1 MKWNKTISISLIL
14 TIFFTPWLFLM
25 SPCFSSL
32 TVQDFPF
39 SAEIRAPKAQIVLS
53 TDGYTSVDRVVIS
66 GNAGWNTLATTEDWC
81 SGSGTSNAPYI
92 IENIEV
98 DASTTIYDDCMLIS
112 NTDVHFIVRNCI
124 FKNGYADQPQ
134 VSLASVSNGQ
144 LITNIFSNSTHYGV
158 GIGGNNNLISGNT
171 IVDNKWGI
179 SISGLYNTITN
190 NFINNSQYIGL
201 SVNDNHTTITDN
213 NINNNGNQGILIYGD
228 QNYIAGNSFSNP
240 DGIGIAINLFS
251 LNNTITGN
259 WFRQNSAGIQT
270 TTGAAGNKIY
280 KNCFEENQVSAT
292 DISLNNSWDNGG
304 KGNYWDDYTGSDSN
318 NDGIGDTPYE
328 IGGSG
333 NNVDNFPLMEC
344 PLIVTIPFVPSY
356 DLVIIISLISLSSI
370 ISIYRI
376 RNSRKNKNKE

>member
-14 TIFFTPWLFLM
+14 MGFFAPWFLLM
-25 SPCFSSL
+25 SPSFSSL
-32 TVQDFPF
+32 TVQNFPF
-39 SAEIRAPKAQIVLS
+39 SAEIGAVDAKIVLS
-53 TDGYTSVDRVVIS
+53 TNGHTSVDRVVIS
-66 GNAGWNTLATTEDWC
+66 GNADWNTLATTEDWC

-92 IENIEV
+92 IDNIEV
-98 DASTTIYDDCMLIS
+98 DANTTDYCMFIY
-112 NTDVHFIVRNCI
+112 NTNVHFIVRNCI

-134 VSLASVSNGQ
+134 VVLSSVSNGQ
-144 LITNIFSNSTHYGV
+144 LLTNIFSNSAQYGV
-158 GIGGNNNLISGNT
+158 AIEGNNNLISGNT
-171 IVDNKWGI
+171 IADNKWGI
-179 SISGLYNTITN
+179 GIHGLYNTITN
-190 NFINNSQYIGL
+190 NRINNSQHLGL
-201 SVNDNHTTITDN
+201 TVNDNHTTITDN
-213 NINNNGNQGILIYGD
+213 NINNNGDAGILIYGD
-228 QNYIAGNSFSNP
+228 QNYIAGNSFNNP
-240 DGIGIAINLFS
+240 DGVGIAIDLFS

-259 WFRQNSAGIQT
+259 WFRQNLAGIQT
-270 TTGAAGNKIY
+270 TIGAAGNKIY

-292 DISLNNSWDNGG
+292 DISLNNTWDNGG

-376 RNSRKNKNKE
+376 RNSRKNKNNLK